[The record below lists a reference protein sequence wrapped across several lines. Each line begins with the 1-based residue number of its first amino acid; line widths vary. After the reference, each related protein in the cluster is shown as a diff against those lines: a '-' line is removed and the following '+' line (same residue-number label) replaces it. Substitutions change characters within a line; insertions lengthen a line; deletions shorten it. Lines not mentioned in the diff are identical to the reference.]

1 MIGKFGLYLVA
12 TGRITE
18 QALERAAAFREQHP
32 FLRIGEVLISQHA
45 LSFGTLIDALGE
57 YRSQGRLGEILLMDG
72 EISAAQLDEALMI
85 QASTGLLLGK
95 ILVDMGA
102 CSFQAVM
109 RGLIAQRQLQA
120 AA

>member
-18 QALERAAAFREQHP
+18 EALDRASTFRAKHSY
-32 FLRIGEVLISQHA
+32 LRIGEVLVSQQA
-45 LSFGTLIDALGE
+45 LSLGSLIDALEE
-57 YRSQGRLGEILLMDG
+57 YRSQCRLGEILLMDG
-72 EISAAQLDEALMI
+72 EITAAQLDEALMV

-95 ILVDMGA
+95 ILVDMR
-102 CSFQAVM
+102 CCTFDAVM
-109 RGLIAQRQLQA
+109 KALTAQRKLQA